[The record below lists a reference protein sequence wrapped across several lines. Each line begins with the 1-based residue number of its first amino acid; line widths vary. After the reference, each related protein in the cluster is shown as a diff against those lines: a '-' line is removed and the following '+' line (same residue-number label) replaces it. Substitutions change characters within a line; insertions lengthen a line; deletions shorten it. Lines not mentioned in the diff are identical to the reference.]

1 MCDRYIVL
9 PSKYH
14 YGERIREEEK
24 GGACGKYG
32 RNLKCIQSFGAK
44 YAR

>member
-9 PSKYH
+9 PSKYYYGDGIREDETGGA
-14 YGERIREEEK
+14 YGE
-24 GGACGKYG
+24 YG

-44 YAR
+44 